1 LKFVDY
7 VEEVLSLMLILSS
20 SCLLLILKALTFQ
33 KMNLSSLGKVLPLL
47 LKPAGQFIYSTLSV
61 LACGMAAMVS
71 YLICHQMFI
80 IIIAINSPVDGFSF
94 FSFFKHWI
102 VVTFQF
108 FY

>member
-1 LKFVDY
+1 MIPFYLSRVSSCEIVSYCIHTLKFVDY

-47 LKPAGQFIYSTLSV
+47 LKPAGQFIDSTLSV
-61 LACGMAAMVS
+61 LACEMAVMVS

-80 IIIAINSPVDGFSF
+80 IIIAIVM
-94 FSFFKHWI
+94 KC
-102 VVTFQF
+102 
-108 FY
+108 